1 MMDKNES
8 KKFSGKK
15 AVIFFGIIL
24 ISAISLFC
32 LCTYIQLNKMS
43 HVTID
48 QSDEALGIPPE
59 SEQDLKNSEDRPLNI
74 AIFGIDQWDDENGR
88 SDVIMIVSIDKI
100 NKKIKL
106 SSIMRDTYVNIPGHG
121 MDKINHAFA
130 FGGPQ
135 LAINTIN
142 SNFNMDIKNF
152 AAVDFTNMEKIVD
165 YFGGVDINVFPEEL
179 SRIDGLTQAGVQHL
193 NGKQAVQYMRIRKV
207 GNGDWQRT
215 QRQRDVLAE
224 IIIKIQAAGSAALPD
239 LVAQNLPLV
248 TTSLN
253 NIDILKIGTEAFAA
267 NIRTIE
273 KARFPIDS
281 ASEGKIINGI
291 YYLTADLNVNTNA
304 MHDFIYNDK
313 KCAGSD

>member
-1 MMDKNES
+1 MDKNES